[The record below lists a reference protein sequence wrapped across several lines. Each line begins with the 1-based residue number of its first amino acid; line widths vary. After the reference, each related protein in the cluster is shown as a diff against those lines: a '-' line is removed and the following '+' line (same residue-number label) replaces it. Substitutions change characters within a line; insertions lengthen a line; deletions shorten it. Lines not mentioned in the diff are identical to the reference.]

1 MTSDGRKDNSMIS
14 LTQLEIL
21 TAVVECGGFSGAAKR
36 LFMSQPSVSSHI
48 RALESSLGVQ
58 LVERTSRGARAT
70 YAGEVV
76 LQHAREVF
84 AVLDSLDGQV
94 AQLQGLKTGRLA
106 VAGTTT
112 LGTYLLPRLVA
123 DFSTRVPGVECQIR
137 VGNEDAVEAWL
148 LQNEVTLALCAEEP
162 KDERLTTTPMFEEQL
177 LLIGPVQSPLGAR
190 TLTPDDIGDQRFM
203 LREVGSATRRQQEAA
218 LAAWGLPDVERWEM
232 WGHATLK
239 ESVCAGLGLSII
251 SEHAIARERASGAL
265 TVLDID
271 PAPQRRMVSLVTRTG
286 RALTPPERAFVDL
299 VSTLVQWPDR

>member
-1 MTSDGRKDNSMIS
+1 MIS
-14 LTQLEIL
+14 LNQLEVFA
-21 TAVVECGGFSGAAKR
+21 AVVECGGFSGAAKR
-36 LFMSQPSVSSHI
+36 LFMSQPSVSNHI
-48 RALESSLGVQ
+48 RALENSLGVQ
-58 LVERTSRGARAT
+58 LVQRTSRGARAT

-84 AVLDSLDGQV
+84 DVLASLDGQV

-148 LQNEVTLALCAEEP
+148 LQNEVALALCAEEP

-177 LLIGPVQSPLGAR
+177 QLIGPAHCPLESR
-190 TLTPDDIGDQRFM
+190 VLTPNDIADQRFIV
-203 LREVGSATRRQQEAA
+203 REVGSATRRQQEAA

-232 WGHATLK
+232 WGPATLK
-239 ESVCAGLGLSII
+239 EAVCAGLGLSLI
-251 SEHAIARERASGAL
+251 SEHAITRERASGLL
-265 TVLDID
+265 TVLVIE
-271 PAPQRRMVSLVTRTG
+271 PPPQRRMVSLVTRAG
-286 RALTPPERAFVDL
+286 CALTPPERAFVDL
-299 VSTLVQWPDR
+299 VGTLAKWPEPNYEPG